1 MVVVVTVHLTTDDIY
16 RTLMSTTFRYSKH
29 IYIQTYLKYYQG
41 QIQDLDLGGGRY
53 SAKGVTVYRGAAGGD
68 TMGVSYGDGNP
79 LQSGGDKWSSIPSE
93 GVSPPH

>member
-1 MVVVVTVHLTTDDIY
+1 MTTVVDMVVVVTVHLTTDDIY

-41 QIQDLDLGGGRY
+41 QIQ
-53 SAKGVTVYRGAAGGD
+53 GVTVYRGAAGGD